1 MTQIIRA
8 IWPSYLNIHNTIP
21 LSVGITTQQMCSH
34 VLFWSL
40 QFPFLLIPPHK
51 LRWFFVFKT
60 VIVVITSVAV
70 VIALCVQAGGA
81 GDIWVQKA
89 TVSGSTKSW
98 LILSSM
104 SSITGSWCVEIILHG
119 QRFHHYK
126 PKLSALQVN
135 DGNQYSR
142 LHSVSEEIS
151 RCLLASTLHAF
162 YRITDR
168 NIWHHCGKC
177 WEGFVWYLYLGPTA
191 ARLELGRAKR
201 TCRCI
206 LRWFVLGRRT
216 DWNEHLGQCY
226 FLLQRYGKHSDTSFD
241 SGDSAKVFL

>member
-1 MTQIIRA
+1 MDVIPMVLNGAVGANLHVNFAVASRSSFGFYLSRVAVVIRMITALFWHGMLLRVNPLLPPTAQQLIIPQAIQTYTGSTAMTQIIRA

-21 LSVGITTQQMCSH
+21 ASVGITTQQMCSH

-60 VIVVITSVAV
+60 VIVMITSVAV

-104 SSITGSWCVEIILHG
+104 SSITGSWCVKTILQG
-119 QRFHHYK
+119 QRFHH
-126 PKLSALQVN
+126 
-135 DGNQYSR
+135 
-142 LHSVSEEIS
+142 
-151 RCLLASTLHAF
+151 
-162 YRITDR
+162 
-168 NIWHHCGKC
+168 
-177 WEGFVWYLYLGPTA
+177 
-191 ARLELGRAKR
+191 
-201 TCRCI
+201 
-206 LRWFVLGRRT
+206 
-216 DWNEHLGQCY
+216 
-226 FLLQRYGKHSDTSFD
+226 
-241 SGDSAKVFL
+241 